1 MHRELTDFKRPKPP
15 KRKGKLYPD
24 SAKLEAVK
32 LWLLT
37 GNLRHTSAALNI
49 PYITLQSWRYSEWW
63 KELVED
69 LKTEENIQLN
79 QKLRKIAEKSLE
91 VLEDRLQNGD
101 YVLDKQ
107 TGKLVRKPVNLRDTT
122 LAYNSLHDRRQ
133 KLLEKKEDK
142 QENKQVMDRLSALA
156 QKFEEIAN
164 RKQPI
169 QVTDVMFVESTD
181 AVHDQREEGLQEG
194 VILGTQEETEPSEG
208 SGSQEQGQSPVGA

>member
-69 LKTEENIQLN
+69 LKTEENIQLT

-169 QVTDVMFVESTD
+169 QVTDVMFVEKS
-181 AVHDQREEGLQEG
+181 EEVLEVSGDETPDGIQS
-194 VILGTQEETEPSEG
+194 EEP
-208 SGSQEQGQSPVGA
+208 QGQEAGPTAPV